1 VDGISTSACVK
12 SILGARGEIMRIHP
26 GVIFRVRFKPF
37 KTNHFSWLTR
47 QERISSLNL
56 GRPLELLA

>member
-1 VDGISTSACVK
+1 MDGISTSACVK

-37 KTNHFSWLTR
+37 KTNHFILVNKTR
-47 QERISSLNL
+47 KDFL
-56 GRPLELLA
+56 P